1 MKASGGKISLL
12 VAGVDEG
19 DSRADDADAVDA
31 TAVVVVVDLVDVVVV
46 VATVMTCIQEL
57 LGLGCHIS
65 RTDKDAVARLEC
77 GIIHF
82 LRSDT

>member
-1 MKASGGKISLL
+1 MKESGGKISLL

-31 TAVVVVVDLVDVVVV
+31 TAVVVVDLVDVVVV

>member
-1 MKASGGKISLL
+1 MKESGGKISLL

-31 TAVVVVVDLVDVVVV
+31 TAVVVVDLVDVAVV

>member
-31 TAVVVVVDLVDVVVV
+31 TAVVVVDLVDVVVV